1 MFFAFGSLSVLRAQ
15 EQSAQ
20 AKSTGTES
28 STRSNE
34 NPPLPRG
41 KKLILKDGTFQLVR
55 EFQIESDRVRY
66 WSIEDSQ
73 WEELPVSLVDWD
85 KTKEVEA
92 EEAARDNELV
102 TKLHKIDVARK
113 AEPLDIDASLEVA
126 PGIFLPP
133 GEGLFSFDG
142 KVVKA
147 MSQAETESKLNKGSV
162 LKQVLI
168 PVPIVP
174 TRHTISVAG
183 AHATFRVTTGQP
195 EFYMRTADA
204 REPEMDLIRTKV
216 HKDSRSVENVDQ
228 LFKQTAEKA
237 DTLALQKWQVAKG
250 VYRFTMGQ
258 VLPPGEYVFA
268 ERVKEGFGYDLPDKQ
283 MALYVWDFGVDPAP
297 KSK

>member
-1 MFFAFGSLSVLRAQ
+1 MASPVGLRAQ
-15 EQSAQ
+15 DQSGPPKTPDAQ
-20 AKSTGTES
+20 SVS
-28 STRSNE
+28 RSDS

-41 KKLILKDGTFQLVR
+41 KKLMLRDGSFQLVR
-55 EFQIESDRVRY
+55 EFQIEGDRVRY
-66 WSIEDSQ
+66 WSIEDAQ
-73 WEELPVSLVDWD
+73 WEELPVALVDWD
-85 KTKEVEA
+85 KTKQVEA
-92 EEAARDNELV
+92 EEAQHDNELV
-102 TKLHKIDVARK
+102 AKLHKIDVARK

-133 GEGLFSFDG
+133 GEGLFLFDG

-147 MSQAETESKLNKGSV
+147 MSQAETESKLNKGNV

-174 TRHTISVAG
+174 TRHTISVDG
-183 AHATFRVTTGQP
+183 AHATFRIASGQP

-204 REPEMDLIRTKV
+204 REPDLDLIRTKV

-237 DTLALQKWQVAKG
+237 DTLPLQKWQVAKG

-258 VLPPGEYVFA
+258 VLAPGEYVFA
-268 ERVKEGFGYDLPDKQ
+268 ERVREGFGDDLPDKR

-297 KSK
+297 RSK